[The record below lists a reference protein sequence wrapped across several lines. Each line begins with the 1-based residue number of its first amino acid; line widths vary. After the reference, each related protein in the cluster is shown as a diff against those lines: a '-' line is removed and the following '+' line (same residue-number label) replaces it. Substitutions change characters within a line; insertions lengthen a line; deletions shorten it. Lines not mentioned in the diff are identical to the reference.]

1 MKKTPVKSDVIPIA
15 AVTASRHHRHLPR
28 RHSGTDAAAFPP
40 TNAAAFPPPSPS
52 FSKRLAASGTLQMS
66 EEHFQSSL
74 GFISSEDHSVHP
86 GC

>member
-15 AVTASRHHRHLPR
+15 AVTASRRHRHLPR
-28 RHSGTDAAAFPP
+28 RHSG

-66 EEHFQSSL
+66 EERFQSSL
-74 GFISSEDHSVHP
+74 GFISSEDHSLHP